1 MPDQKKSRPFG
12 RFGLPY
18 MVPELKAL
26 FFIFLAVTALQ

>member
-1 MPDQKKSRPFG
+1 MQDQKKSRSFE

-18 MVPELKAL
+18 LVPELKAL